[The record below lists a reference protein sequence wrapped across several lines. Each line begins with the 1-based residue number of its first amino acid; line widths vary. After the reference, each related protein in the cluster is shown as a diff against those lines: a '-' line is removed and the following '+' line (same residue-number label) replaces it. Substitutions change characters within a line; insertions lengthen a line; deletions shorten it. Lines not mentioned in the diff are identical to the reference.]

1 MMLAQFHSRYP
12 TGSLISELLTIYQG
26 KFVVRVVVQIDGVTR
41 ASGIAAAETPESAED
56 KARSRALAAMPIEQI
71 PSSPIT
77 TIPNQPAP
85 AAMPEPPLPKV
96 VVSEPVAQIFN
107 PSPALSATEPVQEV
121 YEANAQNPRC
131 APLFAGEAQPY
142 APAAESE
149 PEIATTSAVQSTNKR
164 SGLTSNPPEAEEDVF
179 GEFGLSSHPQTET
192 TGTRTTTSSNVTPIA
207 PPSYQPQLGI
217 ESETQTNTSEPIDLS
232 DDFAAIDVQL
242 KELRWKPEIESKFL
256 QRNYGKSSRHELT
269 PEQVQEFRRYL
280 ELFSQTDKELR
291 KLSWSNEKGRTY
303 LAQTYNKKSRQE
315 LTYEQLQE
323 FLGYLHSEGG

>member
-41 ASGIAAAETPESAED
+41 ASGMAAAETLESAED
-56 KARSRALAAMPIEQI
+56 KARSRALAAMPIEQT

-85 AAMPEPPLPKV
+85 AVIPEPPLPKV
-96 VVSEPVAQIFN
+96 FVSEPVAQIFN
-107 PSPALSATEPVQEV
+107 PSPAWSPTEPVQEV
-121 YEANAQNPRC
+121 YEANAQNPR
-131 APLFAGEAQPY
+131 APLFADEAQPY
-142 APAAESE
+142 APPAESE
-149 PEIATTSAVQSTNKR
+149 PALATTSVVQSTNKR
-164 SGLTSNPPEAEEDVF
+164 SALTSNPPEAEEDVF
-179 GEFGLSSHPQTET
+179 GEFGLSSYPQTES
-192 TGTRTTTSSNVTPIA
+192 TGTPIVASSNVTPIA

-217 ESETQTNTSEPIDLS
+217 ESQTQTNTSEPIDLS
-232 DDFAAIDVQL
+232 DDFAAINVQL

-256 QRNYGKSSRHELT
+256 QRNYGKSSRQELT

-280 ELFSQTDKELR
+280 ELFSQTDRELR

-323 FLGYLHSEGG
+323 FLEYLHSEGG

>member
-41 ASGIAAAETPESAED
+41 ASGMAAAETLESAED
-56 KARSRALAAMPIEQI
+56 KARSRALAAMPIEQT

-96 VVSEPVAQIFN
+96 FVSEPVAQIFN
-107 PSPALSATEPVQEV
+107 PSPAIATEPVQEV
-121 YEANAQNPRC
+121 YEAAQNPR
-131 APLFAGEAQPY
+131 APFLAGVVQPY
-142 APAAESE
+142 APPAESE
-149 PEIATTSAVQSTNKR
+149 PALATTSVVQSTNKR
-164 SGLTSNPPEAEEDVF
+164 SALTSNPPEAEEDVF
-179 GEFGLSSHPQTET
+179 GEFGLSSYPQTES
-192 TGTRTTTSSNVTPIA
+192 TGTPIVASSNVTPIA

-217 ESETQTNTSEPIDLS
+217 ESQTQTNTSEPIDLS

-256 QRNYGKSSRHELT
+256 QRNYGKSSRQELT

-280 ELFSQTDKELR
+280 ELFSQTDRELR

-323 FLGYLHSEGG
+323 FLEYLHSEGG

>member
-12 TGSLISELLTIYQG
+12 TGSLISDLLTIYQG

-56 KARSRALAAMPIEQI
+56 KARSRALATMAVEQT

-85 AAMPEPPLPKV
+85 VAMPEPPLPKV
-96 VVSEPVAQIFN
+96 VVPEPVAHNFN
-107 PSPALSATEPVQEV
+107 PNAAWSATEPVQEG
-121 YEANAQNPRC
+121 YEANAQNSRF
-131 APLFAGEAQPY
+131 APFFAGEAQPY
-142 APAAESE
+142 VPPTESE
-149 PEIATTSAVQSTNKR
+149 PAIATTLPVQSTNR
-164 SGLTSNPPEAEEDVF
+164 SALTSNPPEAEEDVF
-179 GEFGLSSHPQTET
+179 GEFGLSSYPQTET
-192 TGTRTTTSSNVTPIA
+192 TGTPIA

-217 ESETQTNTSEPIDLS
+217 ESETQTNKSEPIDLS

-256 QRNYGKSSRHELT
+256 QRNYGKSSRQELT

-323 FLGYLHSEGG
+323 FLAYLHSEGG

>member
-41 ASGIAAAETPESAED
+41 ASGMAAAETPESAED
-56 KARSRALAAMPIEQI
+56 KARSRALAAMPIEQT

-96 VVSEPVAQIFN
+96 FVSEPVAQIFN
-107 PSPALSATEPVQEV
+107 PSPAWSATEPVQEV
-121 YEANAQNPRC
+121 YEAAQNPR
-131 APLFAGEAQPY
+131 APFLAGVVQPY
-142 APAAESE
+142 APPAESE
-149 PEIATTSAVQSTNKR
+149 PALATTSAVQSTNKR
-164 SGLTSNPPEAEEDVF
+164 SALTSNPPEAEEDVF
-179 GEFGLSSHPQTET
+179 GEFGLSSDPQTES
-192 TGTRTTTSSNVTPIA
+192 TGTPIVASSNVTPIA

-217 ESETQTNTSEPIDLS
+217 ESQTQTNTSEPIDLS

-323 FLGYLHSEGG
+323 FLEYLHSEGG

>member
-1 MMLAQFHSRYP
+1 MLAQFHSRYP

-41 ASGIAAAETPESAED
+41 ASGMAAAETPESAED
-56 KARSRALAAMPIEQI
+56 KARSRALTAMAIEQT

-77 TIPNQPAP
+77 TIPNQTAP

-96 VVSEPVAQIFN
+96 VVPEPVAQNFN
-107 PSPALSATEPVQEV
+107 PNAGWSATEPVQEL
-121 YEANAQNPRC
+121 YEEAQNPR
-131 APLFAGEAQPY
+131 APFFAGEAQPY
-142 APAAESE
+142 APPAESD
-149 PEIATTSAVQSTNKR
+149 PAIATTSAVKSTNK
-164 SGLTSNPPEAEEDVF
+164 GFALASNPPETEEDVF
-179 GEFGLSSHPQTET
+179 GEFGLSSHPQTES
-192 TGTRTTTSSNVTPIA
+192 TGTQTTTSSNVIPIA
-207 PPSYQPQLGI
+207 PPSYQPQFGI
-217 ESETQTNTSEPIDLS
+217 EPQTQTNTSEPVDLS

-256 QRNYGKSSRHELT
+256 QRNYSKSSRHELT

-323 FLGYLHSEGG
+323 FLEYLHSEGEQR